1 MISAWNEGEW
11 TLVEPLGPLWTN
23 LLLRVKTKVNGVPRG
38 HWCRKCVKRQRGDGC
53 ECELWAQILVVLL
66 TKDVVLLNHSVPQ
79 FPQLQD
85 EDNHNIYC
93 IRAVVRIKQV
103 NASKLW
109 VSCLGRS
116 ERSARVSCSYEPGAA
131 SKSQGPSVAGR
142 QEKEGELPFP
152 TNSMHLCIVHISYC
166 MHPLSKFFLEA
177 NRVPC

>member
-1 MISAWNEGEW
+1 MGSPVATDAGNVSRGEGVMVVNVNSELKSW
-11 TLVEPLGPLWTN
+11 QCC
-23 LLLRVKTKVNGVPRG
+23 LLKMWSYITTRCLSFPNCKMR
-38 HWCRKCVKRQRGDGC
+38 
-53 ECELWAQILVVLL
+53 I
-66 TKDVVLLNHSVPQ
+66 NHS
-79 FPQLQD
+79 
-85 EDNHNIYC
+85 IYC
-93 IRAVVRIKQV
+93 IRDVVRLKQV

-116 ERSARVSCSYEPGAA
+116 ERSARVSCSYEP

-152 TNSMHLCIVHISYC
+152 TNSMHLCIVHILYH